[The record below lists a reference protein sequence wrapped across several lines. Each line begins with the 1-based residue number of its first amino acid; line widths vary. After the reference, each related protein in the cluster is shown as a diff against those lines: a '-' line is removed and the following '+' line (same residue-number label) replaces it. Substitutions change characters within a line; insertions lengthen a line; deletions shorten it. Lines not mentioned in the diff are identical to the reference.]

1 MRMGS
6 KHFSLLITSLI
17 LVSGCS
23 ASSDIENQSANSTP
37 STSAPIPPEPTSLQ
51 DLVQNS
57 DAAAYWAWKKSSE
70 KVLNSSPIAKKAIVE
85 IGPNTTPDYLSPQIA
100 IDLASKLYSDHKQN
114 QELTYIYYEHEDT
127 AWAQK
132 KLNDFLGKHILDW
145 QKGQA
150 QNSCRAKNDC
160 LGAVAITHPKK
171 PAGIVLVSA
180 SDAGKK
186 DANHTS
192 GTLEAHEYTHIIQ
205 DESQGR
211 FLGQVPRWQ
220 AEGEAMFAQAASIYH
235 LDFLSYTVERKRII
249 KELINNPEIS
259 QNWLIDFINPE
270 KGLTRWE
277 VWDKY
282 PGWRVYD
289 VGMLVTEVLA
299 SLKGPEST
307 MRLSLEVGN
316 GLTYQKAFEKIYGIP
331 WEAAVPL
338 LAQIIYNQLNS

>member
-1 MRMGS
+1 MRIS
-6 KHFSLLITSLI
+6 FKHFALLITSLI
-17 LVSGCS
+17 VVSGCS
-23 ASSDIENQSANSTP
+23 ASADNENQSANSTS

-51 DLVQNS
+51 DLVENS

-70 KVLNSSPIAKKAIVE
+70 KVLNSSPTAKKAIVE

-114 QELTYIYYEHEDT
+114 QELTFVYYEHEDT

-145 QKGQA
+145 QKEQA

-235 LDFLSYTVERKRII
+235 LDFQSYTVERERII
-249 KELINNPEIS
+249 KELIKNPEIS
-259 QNWLIDFINPE
+259 QSWLIDFINPG

-307 MRLSLEVGN
+307 MRLSLEVGS
-316 GLTYQKAFEKIYGIP
+316 GLSYQKAFEKIYGIP
-331 WEAAVPL
+331 WETAVPL
-338 LAQIIYNQLNS
+338 LAQIIYNQINS